1 MKCRELEREKKLP
14 EVSLLSQF
22 DDLVKNSNALNT
34 GEEKEFITFVR
45 SSGLLVSSLANS
57 NSNEA
62 KKRMKLEIKKLV
74 KENTSMKYCAR

>member
-1 MKCRELEREKKLP
+1 MRRQRSRSPEPPEL
-14 EVSLLSQF
+14 SLLSQF
-22 DDLVKNSNALNT
+22 DDLVRNSNALNT

-74 KENTSMKYCAR
+74 KENTSMKYFAR